1 MTAMW
6 KRTVLTA
13 AAALMVTTA
22 AARADFPEKPIEMT
36 VLFGGNA
43 QTIGQMLA
51 DLMSKELPQPVVAVS
66 RTGGGGAIGYTHVNS
81 TEPDGYNI
89 VWNSNSISSNYHQG
103 NMPFNYEAFTPI
115 ARVSVEVPALAV
127 RADTGWETLSD
138 MVEAVKSGETK
149 LKVGDSGQGS
159 FTHLTSVAV
168 LEALGINDDAIYV
181 PYGGGKAPVELLAGR
196 IDAAVQWP
204 GQFIQHHEEGTL
216 RILCV
221 TGAERIALLP
231 ETPTCAEAGAEGVD
245 ITMWRG
251 LAAPAGTPEE
261 VVDTI
266 EAAARAAT
274 ETEEFKKASKNL
286 GFEISFMDS
295 DEFGELIARDDAAIA
310 ELLDSASN

>member
-22 AARADFPEKPIEMT
+22 AARAEFPEKPVEMT

-43 QTIGQMLA
+43 QTIGQLLA
-51 DLMSKELPQPVVAVS
+51 ELMSRELPQPVVAVS

-81 TEPDGYNI
+81 TEPDGYSI

-103 NMPFNYEAFTPI
+103 NLPFNYEAFTPI

-138 MVEAVKSGETK
+138 MVEAVKSGDTK
-149 LKVGDSGQGS
+149 LKVGDSGAGS

-181 PYGGGKAPVELLAGR
+181 PYGDGKAPVELLAGR

-204 GQFIQHHEEGTL
+204 GQFVQHHEEGTL

-231 ETPTCAEAGAEGVD
+231 ATPTCAEAGAEGVD

-261 VVDTI
+261 VVGKL
-266 EAAARAAT
+266 EAAARAAS
-274 ETEEFKKASKNL
+274 ETEEFKKAAENL

-295 DEFGELIARDDAAIA
+295 GEFGELIARDDAAIA
-310 ELLDSASN
+310 ELLKAESN